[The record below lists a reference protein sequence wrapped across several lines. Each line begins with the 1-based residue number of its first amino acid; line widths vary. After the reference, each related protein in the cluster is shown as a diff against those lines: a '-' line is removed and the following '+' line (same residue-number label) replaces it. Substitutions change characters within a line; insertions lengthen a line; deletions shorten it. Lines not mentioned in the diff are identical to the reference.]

1 MNKTKEISNNNH
13 KFTFALAEHF
23 SPQKGKIT
31 YIRKNGNQH
40 TMNVVTTTAIVRA
53 AFLSLDKEIL
63 AFSLINRCISTSGV
77 IVLLSSWQIGVFRRS
92 GSGEVWKFQ
101 FKKISAWLSDVG
113 NLMIFKSGARW
124 ICKKNL
130 GKKWQKILLF

>member
-1 MNKTKEISNNNH
+1 MIKKIH
-13 KFTFALAEHF
+13 KFTFALAVHF

-40 TMNVVTTTAIVRA
+40 TMNVVTTTAIVLA

-77 IVLLSSWQIGVFRRS
+77 IVLLNS
-92 GSGEVWKFQ
+92 
-101 FKKISAWLSDVG
+101 
-113 NLMIFKSGARW
+113 
-124 ICKKNL
+124 
-130 GKKWQKILLF
+130 

>member
-1 MNKTKEISNNNH
+1 MNKTKEIINNH

-40 TMNVVTTTAIVRA
+40 TMNVVTTTAIVLA

-77 IVLLSSWQIGVFRRS
+77 IVLLNS
-92 GSGEVWKFQ
+92 
-101 FKKISAWLSDVG
+101 
-113 NLMIFKSGARW
+113 
-124 ICKKNL
+124 
-130 GKKWQKILLF
+130 